1 MKNDF
6 RNQIRGRIP
15 AGQRVTEE
23 WPVLHYGT
31 VPNLDPSKWRLKIFG
46 LVGNEKVLNLEEF
59 MKLPQKKFFL
69 DIHCV
74 TGWSRL
80 DNEWE
85 GVSTSE
91 LKNLVKLKPEA
102 GFVTVHAEFGF
113 TTNLSVDD
121 FFHPDALLAH
131 SHGGK
136 PLTPEHGYP
145 VRLVVPHLY
154 FWKSAKWVNGIEFTD
169 KNIPGFWESQG
180 YHMRGDPWKEER
192 YAD

>member
-6 RNQIRGRIP
+6 KNKGRIP
-15 AGQRVTEE
+15 PGQRVIKE
-23 WPVLHYGT
+23 WPVLHHGA
-31 VPNLDPSKWRLKIFG
+31 VPNLDPTKWRLKIFG
-46 LVGNEKVLNLEEF
+46 LVENEKVFNLEEF
-59 MKLPQKKFFL
+59 MKLPQKKFL
-69 DIHCV
+69 SDIHCV

-91 LKNLVKLKPEA
+91 LKNIVKLKPNA
-102 GFVTVHAEFGF
+102 KFVIIHAEYGF
-113 TTNLSVDD
+113 TTNLTLDD
-121 FFHPDALLAH
+121 FFHPDVLLAH
-131 SHGGK
+131 SHNGK
-136 PLTPEHGYP
+136 PLAPEHGYP

-169 KNIPGFWESQG
+169 KNIPGFWESHG

-192 YAD
+192 YED